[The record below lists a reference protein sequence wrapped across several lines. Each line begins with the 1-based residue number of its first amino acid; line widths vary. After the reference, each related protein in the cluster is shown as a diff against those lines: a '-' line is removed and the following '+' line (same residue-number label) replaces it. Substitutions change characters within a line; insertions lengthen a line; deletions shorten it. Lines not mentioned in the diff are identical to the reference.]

1 MEKLLTAKEVA
12 NGLGIHVE
20 TLYLWVKQNRISYVP
35 VGRKIMFRATAV
47 DFVTAQLMSWGW
59 RC

>member
-20 TLYLWVKQNRISYVP
+20 TLYLWAKQNRFSYVP
-35 VGRKIMFRATAV
+35 VGRKIMFRTTAV
-47 DFVTAQLMSWGW
+47 REYLNKLEVPA
-59 RC
+59 